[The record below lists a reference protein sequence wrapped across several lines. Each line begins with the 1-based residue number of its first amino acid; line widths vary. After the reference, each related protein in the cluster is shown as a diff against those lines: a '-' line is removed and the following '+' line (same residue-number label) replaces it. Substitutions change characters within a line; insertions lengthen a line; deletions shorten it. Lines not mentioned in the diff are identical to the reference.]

1 MPISLWFY
9 LIYFAGIFC
18 DMDDVY
24 DILIKY
30 EFNPGFIIRS
40 CRINHSVKKK
50 SRERAVTSFLQEQIN
65 GGVRYILLLTVIKFP
80 WAIFHLVR
88 SRIAKGNGWRRGA
101 QRLRQ
106 IPWKGDGGSHKD
118 KSADDMDNI
127 AICRANC
134 LTIGSFFMSF
144 FAKSM
149 HAITVIPRCDNA
161 LVWRID
167 FRLLLNEQRQCGV
180 QFF

>member
-1 MPISLWFY
+1 MRLFTFRYNILIKCVVFVCSLIQMPISLWFY
-9 LIYFAGIFC
+9 WIYFSCIFC

-65 GGVRYILLLTVIKFP
+65 GGMRYILLLTVIKFP

-88 SRIAKGNGWRRGA
+88 SRIAKGNGWRRGRGA
-101 QRLRQ
+101 F
-106 IPWKGDGGSHKD
+106 G
-118 KSADDMDNI
+118 KSLERGTAVATRISLLMI
-127 AICRANC
+127 WIILLYAELIVWQ
-134 LTIGSFFMSF
+134 L
-144 FAKSM
+144 
-149 HAITVIPRCDNA
+149 A
-161 LVWRID
+161 L
-167 FRLLLNEQRQCGV
+167 FLCHFSLNLCTQLL
-180 QFF
+180 